1 MRGHMSIS
9 KQTIQSFI
17 IGNEDAIGKVYD
29 EYKNLMYFVIA
40 SYISLPEDCEDVLS
54 EAFIKAI
61 NHRNDLKNPDSL
73 KTYLTTIARNTAL
86 DFLKKSRELPSSDVI
101 EEMYGESDQY
111 NVMLNLLEPLL
122 TNKETIVTYYRA
134 VFSYSWAE
142 IVELT
147 GIKDSTARALYASA
161 KEKLRKELR

>member
-1 MRGHMSIS
+1 MSIS
-9 KQTIQSFI
+9 KQTIQAFI
-17 IGNEDAIGKVYD
+17 LGKEEATGKVYD

-40 SYISLPEDCEDVLS
+40 NYISLPEDCEDVLS
-54 EAFIKAI
+54 EAFIKALE
-61 NHRNDLKNPDSL
+61 HRKDLKDPSKIKSFL
-73 KTYLTTIARNTAL
+73 VTVARHTAL
-86 DFLKKSRELPSSDVI
+86 DFLKKNKEIPNSDVI
-101 EEMYGESDQY
+101 DEMYGENDTY

-147 GIKDSTARALYASA
+147 GIKESTARAYYASA

>member
-1 MRGHMSIS
+1 MSVS
-9 KQTIQSFI
+9 KHTIQAFI
-17 IGNEDAIGKVYD
+17 KGEEEAIGKVYE
-29 EYKNLMYFVIA
+29 EYKNLMYFIIA

-61 NHRNDLKNPDSL
+61 NHRADIKDPNSL
-73 KTYLTTIARNTAL
+73 KTYLATIARNCAL
-86 DFLKKSRELPSSDVI
+86 DFLKKNREIPASEII
-101 EEMYGESDQY
+101 EEMYGEEDQY

-142 IVELT
+142 IVEET
-147 GIKDSTARALYASA
+147 GIPESTARAIYARD
-161 KEKLRKELR
+161 RKSVV

>member
-1 MRGHMSIS
+1 MSVS
-9 KQTIQSFI
+9 EKVIQAFI
-17 IGNEDAIGKVYD
+17 LGKEDAIGKVYD

-54 EAFIKAI
+54 DAFIKAI
-61 NHRNDLKNPDSL
+61 NHRQDIKEPNSI
-73 KTYLTTIARNTAL
+73 KTYLTTIAKNCAL
-86 DFLKKSRELPSSDVI
+86 DFLKKNREIVNSEII
-101 EEMYGESDQY
+101 EEMYGEEDQY

-134 VFSYSWAE
+134 VFSYSWAD
-142 IVELT
+142 IVTLT
-147 GIKDSTARALYASA
+147 GIKESTARAIYASA

>member
-1 MRGHMSIS
+1 MSIS
-9 KQTIQSFI
+9 KETIQAFI
-17 IGNEDAIGKVYD
+17 QGQEDAIGKVYD

-40 SYISLPEDCEDVLS
+40 NYISLPEDCEDVLS
-54 EAFIKAI
+54 EAFIKALE
-61 NHRNDLKNPDSL
+61 HKGDLKDPSKIKSFL
-73 KTYLTTIARNTAL
+73 VTISRNTAL
-86 DFLKKSRELPSSDVI
+86 DFLKKNREISNTEVI
-101 EEMYGESDQY
+101 EEMYGENDQY

-134 VFSYSWAE
+134 VFSYSWSE

-147 GIKDSTARALYASA
+147 GIKESTARAYYASA

>member
-1 MRGHMSIS
+1 MSIS
-9 KQTIQSFI
+9 NKEAQAFI
-17 IGNEDAIGKVYD
+17 LGNEDAIGKVYD

-40 SYISLPEDCEDVLS
+40 NYISLPEDCEDVLS

-61 NHRNDLKNPDSL
+61 EHKEDLKDPSKIKSFL
-73 KTYLTTIARNTAL
+73 VTIARNTAL
-86 DFLKKSRELPSSDVI
+86 DFLKKNKEIPNSEVI
-101 EEMYGESDQY
+101 EEMYGENDQY

-147 GIKDSTARALYASA
+147 GIKESTARAYYASA
-161 KEKLRKELR
+161 KEKLRRELR

>member
-1 MRGHMSIS
+1 MSIS
-9 KQTIQSFI
+9 KQTIQAFI
-17 IGNEDAIGKVYD
+17 QGQEDAIGKVYD

-40 SYISLPEDCEDVLS
+40 NYISLPEDCEDVLS
-54 EAFIKAI
+54 EAFIKALE
-61 NHRNDLKNPDSL
+61 HRGDLKDPSKIKSFL
-73 KTYLTTIARNTAL
+73 VTISRNTAL
-86 DFLKKSRELPSSDVI
+86 DFLKKNKEIPNTEVI
-101 EEMYGESDQY
+101 EEMYGENDQY

-134 VFSYSWAE
+134 VFSYSWSE

-147 GIKDSTARALYASA
+147 GIKESTARAYYASA

>member
-1 MRGHMSIS
+1 MSIS
-9 KQTIQSFI
+9 DRTIQAFI
-17 IGNEDAIGKVYD
+17 LGNEDAIGKVYD

-54 EAFIKAI
+54 ESFIKAI
-61 NHRNDLKNPDSL
+61 NHRNDIKDPKKIKSFLV
-73 KTYLTTIARNTAL
+73 TIARNTAL
-86 DFLKKSRELPSSDVI
+86 DFLKKEKEIVNSQII
-101 EEMYGESDQY
+101 EEMYGEEDQY
-111 NVMLNLLEPLL
+111 NVMLNILEPLL

-147 GIKDSTARALYASA
+147 GIPESTARALYASA

>member
-1 MRGHMSIS
+1 MSIS
-9 KQTIQSFI
+9 EKTIHSFI
-17 IGNEDAIGKVYD
+17 LGNDDAIGKVYE

-40 SYISLPEDCEDVLS
+40 NYISLPEDCEDVLS
-54 EAFIKAI
+54 ESFIKAI
-61 NHRNDLKNPDSL
+61 NHRRDLKDPNKIKSF
-73 KTYLTTIARNTAL
+73 LTTIARNTAL
-86 DFLKKSRELPSSDVI
+86 DFLKKSKEIVNSEVV
-101 EEMYGESDQY
+101 EEMYGEQDQY

-134 VFSYSWAE
+134 VFEYSWSE

-147 GIKDSTARALYASA
+147 GIPESSARAIYASA

>member
-1 MRGHMSIS
+1 MSIS
-9 KQTIQSFI
+9 NSTIQAFI
-17 IGNEDAIGKVYD
+17 LGNEDAIGKVYD

-40 SYISLPEDCEDVLS
+40 NYISLPEDCEDVLS
-54 EAFIKAI
+54 EAFIKALE
-61 NHRNDLKNPDSL
+61 HRGDLKDPSKIKSFL
-73 KTYLTTIARNTAL
+73 VTIARNTAL
-86 DFLKKSRELPSSDVI
+86 DFLKKNKEIPNSEVI
-101 EEMYGESDQY
+101 EEMYGENDQY

-134 VFSYSWAE
+134 VFSYSWSE

-147 GIKDSTARALYASA
+147 GIKESTARAYYASA

>member
-1 MRGHMSIS
+1 MSIS
-9 KQTIQSFI
+9 NNVVQAFI
-17 IGNEDAIGKVYD
+17 LGNEEATGKVYD

-40 SYISLPEDCEDVLS
+40 NYISLPEDCEDVLS
-54 EAFIKAI
+54 EAFIKALE
-61 NHRNDLKNPDSL
+61 HREDLKDPSKIKSFL
-73 KTYLTTIARNTAL
+73 VAVARNTAL
-86 DFLKKSRELPSSDVI
+86 DFLKKNKEIPNSEVI
-101 EEMYGESDQY
+101 EEMYGENDTY

-147 GIKDSTARALYASA
+147 GIKESTARAYYASA
-161 KEKLRKELR
+161 KEKLRRELR

>member
-1 MRGHMSIS
+1 MSIS
-9 KQTIQSFI
+9 EKTIHAFI
-17 IGNEDAIGKVYD
+17 LGNEDAIGKVYD

-40 SYISLPEDCEDVLS
+40 NYISLPEDCEDVLS
-54 EAFIKAI
+54 ESFIKAI
-61 NHRNDLKNPDSL
+61 NHRRDLKEPSKIKSFL
-73 KTYLTTIARNTAL
+73 STIARNTAL
-86 DFLKKSRELPSSDVI
+86 DFLKKSKEIVNSEVV
-101 EEMYGESDQY
+101 EEMYGEQDQY

-134 VFSYSWAE
+134 VFEYSWSE

-147 GIKDSTARALYASA
+147 GIPESSARAIYASA

>member
-1 MRGHMSIS
+1 MSIS

-40 SYISLPEDCEDVLS
+40 SYISLPEDCEDILS

-73 KTYLTTIARNTAL
+73 KTYLTTIARNCAL

-101 EEMYGESDQY
+101 EEMYGSNDQY

-142 IVELT
+142 IVKLT

>member
-1 MRGHMSIS
+1 MSIS
-9 KQTIQSFI
+9 KQVIQAFI
-17 IGNEDAIGKVYD
+17 LGQEDAIGKVYD
-29 EYKNLMYFVIA
+29 EYKNLMYFIIA

-61 NHRNDLKNPDSL
+61 EHRADLKDPSKIKAFL
-73 KTYLTTIARNTAL
+73 STIARNAAL
-86 DFLKKSRELPSSDVI
+86 DFLKKNREIPSSEII
-101 EEMYGESDQY
+101 EEMYGMNDQY

-122 TNKETIVTYYRA
+122 TNKETIVVYYRA
-134 VFSYSWAE
+134 VFSYSWQE

-147 GIKDSTARALYASA
+147 GIPESTARAIYATA

>member
-1 MRGHMSIS
+1 MSIS
-9 KQTIQSFI
+9 NKTIQAFI
-17 IGNEDAIGKVYD
+17 LGNEDAIGKVYD
-29 EYKNLMYFVIA
+29 EYKNLMYFIIA

-54 EAFIKAI
+54 DAFIKAI
-61 NHRNDLKNPDSL
+61 NHRGDLKDPNKIKSFL
-73 KTYLTTIARNTAL
+73 STIARNAAL
-86 DFLKKSRELPSSDVI
+86 DFLKKNKEIPNSEVI
-101 EEMYGESDQY
+101 EEMYGEEDQY

-134 VFSYSWAE
+134 VFSYSWSE

-147 GIKDSTARALYASA
+147 GIPESTARAIYATA

>member
-1 MRGHMSIS
+1 MSIS
-9 KQTIQSFI
+9 KETIQAFI
-17 IGNEDAIGKVYD
+17 QGQEDAIGKVYD

-40 SYISLPEDCEDVLS
+40 NYISLPEDCEDVLS
-54 EAFIKAI
+54 EAFIKALE
-61 NHRNDLKNPDSL
+61 HKGDLKDPSKIKSFL
-73 KTYLTTIARNTAL
+73 VTISRNTAL
-86 DFLKKSRELPSSDVI
+86 DFLKKNKEIPNSEVI
-101 EEMYGESDQY
+101 EEMYGENDQY

-134 VFSYSWAE
+134 VFSYSWSE

-147 GIKDSTARALYASA
+147 GIKESTARAYYASA

>member
-1 MRGHMSIS
+1 MSIS
-9 KQTIQSFI
+9 NKTIQAFI
-17 IGNEDAIGKVYD
+17 LGNEDAIGKVYD
-29 EYKNLMYFVIA
+29 EYKNLMYFIIA

-61 NHRNDLKNPDSL
+61 NHREDLKDPSKIKSFL
-73 KTYLTTIARNTAL
+73 STIARNCAL
-86 DFLKKSRELPSSDVI
+86 DFIKKSKEVPNDLID
-101 EEMYGESDQY
+101 EMYGEEDQY

-122 TNKETIVTYYRA
+122 TNKETIVVYYRA

-142 IVELT
+142 IVEET
-147 GIKDSTARALYASA
+147 GIPESTARAIYATA

>member
-1 MRGHMSIS
+1 MSIS
-9 KQTIQSFI
+9 NNVVQAFI
-17 IGNEDAIGKVYD
+17 LGNEDATGKVYD

-40 SYISLPEDCEDVLS
+40 NYISLPEDCEDVLS
-54 EAFIKAI
+54 EAFIKALE
-61 NHRNDLKNPDSL
+61 HREDLKDPSKIKSFL
-73 KTYLTTIARNTAL
+73 VAVARNTAL
-86 DFLKKSRELPSSDVI
+86 DFLKKNKEIPNSEVI
-101 EEMYGESDQY
+101 EEMYGENDTY

-147 GIKDSTARALYASA
+147 GIKESTARAYYASA
-161 KEKLRKELR
+161 KEKLRRELR

>member
-1 MRGHMSIS
+1 MSIS
-9 KQTIQSFI
+9 EKTIHAFI
-17 IGNEDAIGKVYD
+17 LGNEDAIGKVYD

-40 SYISLPEDCEDVLS
+40 NYISLPEDCEDVLS
-54 EAFIKAI
+54 ESFIKAI
-61 NHRNDLKNPDSL
+61 NNRANIKDPSSL
-73 KTYLTTIARNTAL
+73 KTYLTAIARNQAL
-86 DFLKKSRELPSSDVI
+86 DFLKKSKEIPNSEVV
-101 EEMYGESDQY
+101 EEMYGEQDQY

-134 VFSYSWAE
+134 VFEYSWSE

-147 GIKDSTARALYASA
+147 GIPESSARAIYASA

>member
-1 MRGHMSIS
+1 MSIS
-9 KQTIQSFI
+9 NKEAQAFIQ
-17 IGNEDAIGKVYD
+17 GNEDAIGKVYD

-40 SYISLPEDCEDVLS
+40 NYISLPEDCEDVLS

-61 NHRNDLKNPDSL
+61 EHKEDLKDPSKIKSFL
-73 KTYLTTIARNTAL
+73 VTISRNTAL
-86 DFLKKSRELPSSDVI
+86 DFLKKNKEIPNSEVV
-101 EEMYGESDQY
+101 EEMYGENDQY

-134 VFSYSWAE
+134 VFSYSWSE

-147 GIKDSTARALYASA
+147 GIKESTARAYYASA
-161 KEKLRKELR
+161 KEKLRRELR

>member
-1 MRGHMSIS
+1 MSIS
-9 KQTIQSFI
+9 KTTIQAFI
-17 IGNEDAIGKVYD
+17 LGEEDAIGKVYD
-29 EYKNLMYFVIA
+29 EYKNLMYFIIA

-61 NHRNDLKNPDSL
+61 NHRADIKDPDSL
-73 KTYLTTIARNTAL
+73 NTYLSTIARNCAL
-86 DFLKKSRELPSSDVI
+86 DFLKKNKEIPSDI
-101 EEMYGESDQY
+101 IDEMYGVEDQY

-122 TNKETIVTYYRA
+122 TNKETIIVYYRA

-147 GIKDSTARALYASA
+147 GIPESTARAIYATA

>member
-1 MRGHMSIS
+1 MSIS
-9 KQTIQSFI
+9 KTTIQAFI
-17 IGNEDAIGKVYD
+17 LGEEDAIGKVYD
-29 EYKNLMYFVIA
+29 EYKNLMYFIIA
-40 SYISLPEDCEDVLS
+40 SYISLQEDCEDVLS

-61 NHRNDLKNPDSL
+61 NHRADIKDPDSL
-73 KTYLTTIARNTAL
+73 KTYLSTIARNCAL
-86 DFLKKSRELPSSDVI
+86 DFLKKNKEIPSDI
-101 EEMYGESDQY
+101 IDEMYGVEDQY

-122 TNKETIVTYYRA
+122 TNKETIIVYYRA

-147 GIKDSTARALYASA
+147 GIPESTARALYASA